1 MPPNKVAFGSG
12 ARAAANRGASL
23 PRRVFNFIRGVP
35 LQRFY
40 PQCEACSALQS
51 VAVRSGVTKLVAHSV
66 GVRYAALAGAAVGI
80 STLHYDD
87 IKNWA
92 ENALASA
99 RRIVRA

>member
-40 PQCEACSALQS
+40 PQCESCSALQS

-80 STLHYDD
+80 STLHYDE
-87 IKNWA
+87 IKIWA
-92 ENALASA
+92 ENAFASA
-99 RRIVRA
+99 RRIVRT